1 MKARDIRARREN
13 PELHQSF
20 VRRIDAHFARTIS
33 PAEETQ
39 LRQHLPDCRPCRG
52 YYDRHLLLEELDPD
66 GGDAQSRLAV
76 GLGLRV
82 GRTPVHFGFA
92 VAAVAAVLMIPLL
105 GSALSSRRAA
115 GTETNAPS
123 AAPSEFTPRGAGDDP
138 AAPHLFIYRLA
149 PNRPAER
156 VTGSISA
163 RDELAFA
170 YTNAGN
176 FERLLVFG
184 VDEHRHV
191 YWYHPA
197 WSNEGENPVA
207 VPIARGAEVHE
218 LGEAVSQPL
227 DGRQLRITAIF
238 TRDNLAVKEV
248 EKMVRDANMGDIEFG
263 RVKPNTMQVETTLE
277 VAP

>member
-1 MKARDIRARREN
+1 MKARHESRARHEN

-20 VRRIDAHFARTIS
+20 VRRIDAHFAHSIS
-33 PAEETQ
+33 PAEEEH
-39 LRQHLPDCRPCRG
+39 LRRHLPDCRPCRG
-52 YYDRHLLLEELDPD
+52 YYDRHLVLEELEPD
-66 GGDAQSRLAV
+66 GGNAQSRLAV

-92 VAAVAAVLMIPLL
+92 VAAVAALVMIPVL
-105 GSALSSRRAA
+105 GSALSSHRAA
-115 GTETNAPS
+115 DTSAPS
-123 AAPSEFTPRGAGDDP
+123 AAQSEFTPRGAGDDP
-138 AAPHLFIYRLA
+138 TAPHILIYRLA

-156 VTGSISA
+156 VNGTISA
-163 RDELAFA
+163 GDELAFA

-176 FERLLVFG
+176 FERLLIFG

-218 LGEAVSQPL
+218 LGEAVSQQL

-238 TRDNLAVKEV
+238 TRDTLAVKEV